1 VKQRRLPAFRAE
13 RVRFELRFTCEHCT
27 YFDPERERCTH
38 GYPTAEH
45 RDARYREP
53 AAPEQGPQEASAGV
67 EARDS
72 AREQVEAR
80 GPLCEQN
87 HDELLVFC
95 KEFELM

>member
-13 RVRFELRFTCEHCT
+13 RMRFELRFTCEHCT
-27 YFDPERERCTH
+27 YFHPERERCTH

-53 AAPEQGPQEASAGV
+53 ATPEQEQQELREGV
-67 EARDS
+67 EARGS
-72 AREQVEAR
+72 ARER
-80 GPLCEQN
+80 N
-87 HDELLVFC
+87 NDELLVFC